1 MRFSAPTPH
10 ADSAMSTPSAPRSRS
25 RSRSN
30 DGAVGRLRPAASG
43 GGRSRSRSNDGAVG
57 RSRPAA
63 SGGGS
68 DIPEAVAGYIL
79 DSWSKVIQSQP
90 TTTRDSHSQT
100 NECHTLELHDI
111 TAYGLR
117 RIASTL
123 GCGAAAR
130 TMIKQDLVMA
140 IQCGTAQD
148 LVMDIRCGT
157 APDLVMAI
165 RCGTAGRSRPA
176 DSGGGSGISED
187 ATGHDVW
194 FIHYFK
200 ILSRIQ
206 MQLQAL
212 RSSQQAPAGIEIL
225 HTVREIQMELHNLTD
240 MTGSLERVALAVL
253 SD

>member
-43 GGRSRSRSNDGAVG
+43 GG
-57 RSRPAA
+57 
-63 SGGGS
+63 S
-68 DIPEAVAGYIL
+68 DISEAVAGYIL
-79 DSWSKVIQSQP
+79 DSRSKDIQSQP

-100 NECHTLELHDI
+100 DECHSLELHDI
-111 TAYGLR
+111 TAYRLR
-117 RIASTL
+117 RIATTL
-123 GCGAAAR
+123 GFGAAAR
-130 TMIKQDLVMA
+130 TLSKQDLLMA
-140 IQCGTAQD
+140 FRSGSWQD
-148 LVMDIRCGT
+148 MVMDIRCGT
-157 APDLVMAI
+157 APDLAVAI

-187 ATGHDVW
+187 ATGLDVW

-200 ILSRIQ
+200 ILSTIQ

-212 RSSQQAPAGIEIL
+212 RPSGLVAPAGIEIL
-225 HTVREIQMELHNLTD
+225 RTMREIQMELHNLTD

>member
-1 MRFSAPTPH
+1 MMT
-10 ADSAMSTPSAPRSRS
+10 
-25 RSRSN
+25 
-30 DGAVGRLRPAASG
+30 
-43 GGRSRSRSNDGAVG
+43 
-57 RSRPAA
+57 
-63 SGGGS
+63 
-68 DIPEAVAGYIL
+68 
-79 DSWSKVIQSQP
+79 
-90 TTTRDSHSQT
+90 
-100 NECHTLELHDI
+100 
-111 TAYGLR
+111 
-117 RIASTL
+117 
-123 GCGAAAR
+123 
-130 TMIKQDLVMA
+130 KQDLLMA
-140 IQCGTAQD
+140 FRSGTWQD
-148 LVMDIRCGT
+148 MVMDVRCGT
-157 APDLVMAI
+157 APDLAVAI